1 MIALTNKLITNNN
14 YFKMIS
20 HVTINNMKTRDATE
34 IARVLKEDLKF
45 FYATRI
51 CLFPQFVDGV
61 FKYTAYVEVGEWV
74 DCDAAYYMIR
84 AMKDAKKTQVY
95 VKKGEQ
101 LWDIS
106 MTADA
111 DICHTEGSDAYK
123 KWTTEFATVD
133 SESGSDYEEYEVD
146 AETITRAKV
155 GAPELDFSTF
165 SVVVVEN

>member
-1 MIALTNKLITNNN
+1 
-14 YFKMIS
+14 
-20 HVTINNMKTRDATE
+20 
-34 IARVLKEDLKF
+34 
-45 FYATRI
+45 
-51 CLFPQFVDGV
+51 
-61 FKYTAYVEVGEWV
+61 
-74 DCDAAYYMIR
+74 
-84 AMKDAKKTQVY
+84 MKDAKKTQVY